1 MALWLRRVSAVDLAV
16 LARNVRAAR
25 EAANLTQDDAAHAA
39 GMQPAVY
46 SRIERGEVDP
56 RLSSLVK
63 IAGGLD
69 VTLAD
74 LVRDVG

>member
-1 MALWLRRVSAVDLAV
+1 MDLAV
-16 LARNVRAAR
+16 LAQNIRAAR
-25 EAANLTQDDAAHAA
+25 KTANLTQDEAAHAA

-63 IAGGLD
+63 IAVGLGVTVAD
-69 VTLAD
+69 V
-74 LVRDVG
+74 VRDVG